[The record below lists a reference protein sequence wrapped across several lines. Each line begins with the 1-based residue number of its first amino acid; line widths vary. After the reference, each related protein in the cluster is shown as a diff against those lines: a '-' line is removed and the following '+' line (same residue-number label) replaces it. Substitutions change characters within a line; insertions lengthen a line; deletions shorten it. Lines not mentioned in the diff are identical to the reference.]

1 VIKHRTGG
9 RVTALSTA
17 VVLGEP
23 AAGVAR
29 LTHSPVSQTINT
41 RFVERDN
48 LTQRQQNRRLARRTN
63 GFSKDL
69 SWFEKQLGLSLAY
82 YHLVL
87 PHHSLRRPRPV
98 TEPTR
103 GSGSPRRWCPTTPA
117 MAAGL
122 TDHVWTTEELV
133 SFRVSPPYW
142 AECPNLEKLFPGWPE
157 VHHGN

>member
-1 VIKHRTGG
+1 VLKHRTGG
-9 RVTALSTA
+9 RVTAIATA
-17 VVLGEP
+17 VVFGDP
-23 AAGVAR
+23 AAVAAR

-69 SWFEKQLGLSLAY
+69 SWFEKQLWLSLAY
-82 YHLVL
+82 YHSVL
-87 PHHSLRRPRPV
+87 PHHSLRHPLPV

-122 TDHVWTTEELV
+122 TDHVWTTEELL
-133 SFRVSPPYW
+133 SYRVSPLYW
-142 AECPNLEKLFPGWPE
+142 EECPILEKLFPGWPE